1 MILPLALVPLL
12 VLGLG
17 IASRIRF
24 PKLTIEGAPI
34 VQLDNDDNEGVT
46 VFSHSRAARHC
57 QCP

>member
-1 MILPLALVPLL
+1 MIILFALLPLL
-12 VLGLG
+12 VPGLG

-34 VQLDNDDNEGVT
+34 AQPDNDDNEGVT